1 MPLAPQ
7 GLMPAQTPN
16 FAPQQQ
22 QAPMQQG
29 KPQKPVV
36 HGLVSGQDIDDR
48 ISTMPREAQQAIIK
62 AAATMPDLPTIFGIA
77 IGPEA
82 HDYFAQVAQ
91 AVQQHQ
97 QNSQA
102 PGTPDASQNPQAAP
116 AAGASAP
123 DASAGGQPPAMAT
136 PPAAPQGM

>member
-7 GLMPAQTPN
+7 GPMPAQTPN
-16 FAPQQQ
+16 FAPQQ

-29 KPQKPVV
+29 KPQKPTV
-36 HGLVSGQDIDDR
+36 HGLVSAQEIDDR
-48 ISTMPREAQQAIIK
+48 ISSMPREAQQAIIK
-62 AAATMPDLPTIFGIA
+62 AAAVMPDLPTIMGIA

-97 QNSQA
+97 QNSQGEA
-102 PGTPDASQNPQAAP
+102 PADAGQNPQAPAP
-116 AAGASAP
+116 A
-123 DASAGGQPPAMAT
+123 DTAGGQPPAMAT
-136 PPAAPQGM
+136 PPQAPQGM